1 MTGDQVCTYNLHINN
16 KTMSNSVFDVL
27 DYYLAGG
34 SQVTLRAEGDET
46 AAGGE
51 TASGA
56 VRK

>member
-1 MTGDQVCTYNLHINN
+1 MHLQLAHN

-34 SQVTLRAEGDET
+34 SQVTYRAEGDET